1 MAICLKDVQD
11 YVQRSK
17 DALKVAATMI
27 THQYW
32 SDTVSKAYY
41 AMFYV
46 ANAILL
52 TKEISVSKHS
62 AVISIFGEQ
71 FAKTNVIDRRFHREF
86 IDAFDDRQKSD
97 YGPRVLITPEDARH
111 RLKAANEFVDAAI
124 NYLQKEGWL

>member
-17 DALKVAATMI
+17 DALRVAATMI

-32 SDTVSKAYY
+32 SDAVSKAYY

-52 TKEISVSKHS
+52 TKGISVSKHS

-71 FAKTNVIDRRFHREF
+71 FAKTNFIFFREYCL
-86 IDAFDDRQKSD
+86 AK
-97 YGPRVLITPEDARH
+97 
-111 RLKAANEFVDAAI
+111 K
-124 NYLQKEGWL
+124 